1 MADTNGEP
9 EKARR
14 PSLQV
19 IVLGAG
25 GGPQEDNTTS
35 LLVRSVASGWTK
47 GSIISVDA
55 GVGLSAITRVF
66 EKTTPSGLGTE
77 VPLPHTLK
85 DGPFAGLELTAG
97 MLPPEETTLYPS
109 DIAAY
114 ITRSLIDTYLITHPH
129 LDHFSG
135 FVVNTAGLTRP
146 KRVAALPHT
155 VDALRTNVFNNVIWP
170 NLSDENNGAGLVT
183 FTRLVEGGSPA
194 IGEGEAKGYLEV
206 ADRIAV
212 KVHAVSHGHC
222 VERHP
227 HRGST
232 SSTATPLRYGS
243 VDAASVA
250 SPRILPYNMV
260 NTARNHSIVPG
271 ELQAST
277 CVVDSSAYFILD
289 LATNQEILVFG
300 DVEPDSLSL
309 SPRNYL
315 VWQEAAPK
323 IVSGQLGAIFIE
335 CSYDESQS
343 VDRLF
348 GHLKPSFLIEEL
360 RNLAQE
366 VENARDVLHPSRK
379 RKRVADTDTIPR
391 RRTGGA
397 FGRLASGDESPI
409 SPKSVA
415 RRALSA
421 DISHVPPLPP
431 AATSVESPHLTTPT
445 QELSLREAEL
455 GVSESEDGH
464 PSGLPLKGLK
474 IVIIHVKERFDGR
487 NIRNVILNELQAH
500 EEVAQ
505 LGCEFI
511 VSRQGQ
517 SIYL

>member
-25 GGPQEDNTTS
+25 GGPQENNTTS

-47 GSIISVDA
+47 GSLISVDA
-55 GVGLSAITRVF
+55 GVGLSAITRIL
-66 EKTTPSGLGTE
+66 EETTPPSLGRE
-77 VPLPHTLK
+77 VPLPYILK
-85 DGPFAGLELTAG
+85 EGPFAGLELTAG
-97 MLPPEETTLYPS
+97 MLPPDAPVLYPS
-109 DIAAY
+109 IIASY
-114 ITRSLIDTYLITHPH
+114 ITKSLIDTYLITHPH
-129 LDHFSG
+129 LDHFAG
-135 FVVNTAGLTRP
+135 LVINTAGLTRP
-146 KRVAALPHT
+146 KRVAALPYA
-155 VDALRTNVFNNVIWP
+155 VDALKSHIFNNIIWP
-170 NLSDENNGAGLVT
+170 NLSDENNGAGLVN

-212 KVHAVSHGHC
+212 KAHAISHGHC

-250 SPRILPYNMV
+250 SPRILPYNIAS
-260 NTARNHSIVPG
+260 TARNHSIAP
-271 ELQAST
+271 EPQASI

-289 LATNQEILVFG
+289 LATNHQILIFG

-309 SPRNYL
+309 SPRNHF
-315 VWQEAAPK
+315 VWQEAAPR

-335 CSYDESQS
+335 CSYDDSQS

-360 RNLAQE
+360 GNLAQE
-366 VENARDVLHPSRK
+366 VENVRDIPHPSRK
-379 RKRVADTDTIPR
+379 RKRVADADTIPR

-415 RRALSA
+415 RRAVSA

-431 AATSVESPHLTTPT
+431 AATSVESSHLTTPT

-464 PSGLPLKGLK
+464 QTGLPLKGLK

-487 NIRNVILNELQAH
+487 NTSDVILEELRAH

-511 VSRQGQ
+511 VSKQGQ